1 LEKLLKVKDV
11 AEILQCNI
19 QTVYE
24 NKKLPRLD
32 VPGAGVRFRESDLE
46 NYISSCKKY
55 DPFKITQHVDI
66 ETFRWINTPVYDILK
81 TGGMREMPK
90 GKLKESRTKFDIGA
104 IYPRFTTKGHARWYL
119 DYNDRY
125 GNRKQP
131 LVSNASSPEE
141 AYIALKKAVEKEFD
155 AQQGI
160 KRKREKICFSDFS
173 DIYLNDYAKI
183 QKPKSWK
190 STDEGYMK
198 VMKQH
203 FGNIDLRE
211 ITPMMVQQFR
221 ASRLKVGNEKSTTNR
236 YLACLKKMLNLAI
249 DEGYL
254 ESNPVSKIK
263 FYSERENIRTRTL
276 SPTEEEKLFDHS
288 ATHLIPIIQ
297 TALYTGMRLSEIL
310 RLQWNQIDFRNR
322 EIRVEKTKS
331 ERFRYIPMNSVLEEM
346 FQRMKKS
353 TFNNTYLFPN
363 PNTGKPFTTIKTAF
377 NATKRRASISDLRFH
392 DLRHTAATR
401 MIEAGVDVNTVKEI
415 LGHSSITVTE
425 RYTHS
430 NREQKEKAVELLVA
444 KPGKKGEKEEKLLHI
459 CDTDKDGSIIS
470 LPTVSES
477 IN

>member
-1 LEKLLKVKDV
+1 MDKLLTTKDV
-11 AEILQCNI
+11 AEMLQCHP
-19 QTVYE
+19 QTVYRSE
-24 NKKLPRLD
+24 DLPRMEI
-32 VPGAGVRFRESDLE
+32 PGVGIRYKSSDIEKHLASFP
-46 NYISSCKKY
+46 ISKTLNV
-55 DPFKITQHVDI
+55 IQHADI
-66 ETFRWINTPVYDILK
+66 ETFRWINTPVYDNIK

-190 STDEGYMK
+190 STDEGYVK
-198 VMKQH
+198 VMKEH
-203 FGNIDLRE
+203 FGNMDLRE

-221 ASRLKVGNEKSTTNR
+221 ASRLKAGNEKSTSNR
-236 YLACLKKMLNLAI
+236 YLACLKKMVNLAI

-263 FYSERENIRTRTL
+263 FYSEREDIRTRTL
-276 SPTEEEKLFDHS
+276 SPLEEENLFDYS

-310 RLQWNQIDFRNR
+310 RLQWNQIDFRNK

-331 ERFRYIPMNSVLEEM
+331 ERFRYIPMNSVLAEM

-377 NATKRRASISDLRFH
+377 NAAKRRASISDLRFH

-444 KPGKKGEKEEKLLHI
+444 KPGKKAGKEEKLLHI
-459 CDTDKDGSIIS
+459 CDTDKAVSIIP
-470 LPTVSES
+470 LPNVSES
-477 IN
+477 VN